1 MYSHPADADWR
12 PKPHTGLTQ
21 DVREGRAAAS
31 VAAGCGGYGQRAEK
45 SLGLS
50 LMLCVLPE
58 VGRVPTAAPGAFSP
72 LAQDVQS
79 PATGCH
85 LFPQMDGTAP
95 NIEGPSSGLAYHTD
109 GLTELGQAL
118 VFRGGRGVEQLAQA
132 SQAVSVRDEHSGL
145 GTPLSLPGVSE
156 NCHL

>member
-31 VAAGCGGYGQRAEK
+31 AAAGCGGYGQRAEK

-79 PATGCH
+79 PATGW
-85 LFPQMDGTAP
+85 TAP

-118 VFRGGRGVEQLAQA
+118 VFWRGGEWN
-132 SQAVSVRDEHSGL
+132 S
-145 GTPLSLPGVSE
+145 
-156 NCHL
+156 